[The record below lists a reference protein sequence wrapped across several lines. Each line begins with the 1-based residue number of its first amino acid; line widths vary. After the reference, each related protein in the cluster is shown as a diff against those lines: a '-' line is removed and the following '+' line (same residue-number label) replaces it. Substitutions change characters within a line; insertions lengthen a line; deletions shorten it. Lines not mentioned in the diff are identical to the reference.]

1 MPDGYY
7 PGTNIPIKKEP
18 AKKEPVKKDA
28 KAKTKRK
35 VLERVVET
43 IYELCD
49 KVDCGRASY
58 DEMNTLVDLV
68 KIVAY

>member
-1 MPDGYY
+1 MLDGNY

-18 AKKEPVKKDA
+18 VRKEPVKKDA

-35 VLERVVET
+35 VLERVTET
-43 IYELCD
+43 IYELCER
-49 KVDCGRASY
+49 VDCGRASY